1 MPRSSSKQAAR
12 VNLNKERMDLL
23 SKLLV
28 EDISEVLATG
38 VRDWLTER
46 GTLLAQLLVN
56 KEVLSKVGERNAR
69 MPDRDC
75 VRWGSQQGSVLV
87 AEQRVPIEKPRVR
100 GKNSEGEIELLT
112 YKALNDKDFLNEM
125 AAAKLL
131 SGVSTRNFETVLE
144 KLLDSRGISRQTIS
158 KRGMEEM
165 QLRLEEFQVRS
176 LGGAEMV
183 AVFIDGI
190 GLADTVYVAAVGV
203 DTTGKKHVLGF
214 EPGNTESHS
223 ICRGLLRRLIE
234 REILS
239 PEGGFLCII
248 DGGTGLRKALKELYG
263 KNIQIQRCTVHK
275 KRNVTEKLPKKHQ
288 EEFKHKFNA
297 AFNQNTLKSAEHAF
311 QELRGWLS
319 TKSISAANSLT
330 EGLFDLLTLHRL
342 GIQGT
347 LRKSLCTTNSI
358 ESIFSSARY
367 YTRNVKRWRK
377 EDQME
382 RWLASGLL
390 QAEQKLRKVPGYTQL
405 KKLREALRKSVKA

>member
-12 VNLNKERMDLL
+12 VNLSKERMDLL
-23 SKLLV
+23 SKVLV
-28 EDISEVLATG
+28 EDVSEVLANG

-56 KEVLSKVGERNAR
+56 REVLSKVGERNKR
-69 MPDRDC
+69 QPQRDC
-75 VRWGSQQGSVLV
+75 VRWGSQPGSVLI
-87 AEQRVPIEKPRVR
+87 AEQRVPIDKPRIR
-100 GKNSEGEIELLT
+100 GANNEGEIELLT
-112 YKALNDKDFLNEM
+112 YSALNDKDFLNEM

-131 SGVSTRNFETVLE
+131 SGISTRNFETTLE
-144 KLLDSRGISRQTIS
+144 RLLDSRGISRQTIS

-176 LGGAEMV
+176 LDGAEIV

-190 GLADTVYVAAVGV
+190 GLADTVYVAAVGI
-203 DTTGKKHVLGF
+203 DMTGRKHVLGF
-214 EPGNTESHS
+214 EPGNTESHG
-223 ICRGLLRRLIE
+223 ICRGLLRNLIE

-239 PEGGFLCII
+239 PEGGFLCIT
-248 DGGTGLRKALKELYG
+248 DGGAGIKKALKELYG

-275 KRNVTEKLPKKHQ
+275 KRNVTEKLPKKYQ

-297 AFNQNTLKSAEHAF
+297 AFNQKSLKSADRAF
-311 QELRGWLS
+311 QELRHWLS

-358 ESIFSSARY
+358 ESIFSAARY

-390 QAEQKLRKVPGYTQL
+390 QAEKKLRKVPGYTQL
-405 KKLREALRKSVKA
+405 KKLREALQTGAKT

>member
-1 MPRSSSKQAAR
+1 MSRSSSKKAAR
-12 VNLNKERMDLL
+12 VNPSKEQMDLL

-28 EDISEVLATG
+28 EDISQVLVGG

-46 GTLLAQLLVN
+46 GSLLAQLLIN
-56 KEVLSKVGERNAR
+56 SEVLSKVGDRNAR
-69 MPDRDC
+69 ISDRNC
-75 VRWGSQQGSVLV
+75 VRWGSQPGSVLV
-87 AEQRVPIEKPRVR
+87 AEQRVPVDKPRVR
-100 GKNSEGEIELLT
+100 GTKGEGEIELLT
-112 YKALNDKDFLNEM
+112 YSALNDKEFLNEL

-131 SGVSTRNFETVLE
+131 GGVSTRNFETVLE

-158 KRGMEEM
+158 KRGMQEM
-165 QLRLEEFQVRS
+165 QLRLEEFQTRS
-176 LGGAEMV
+176 LDGVEII

-190 GLADTVYVAAVGV
+190 GLADTVYVAAVGI
-203 DTTGKKHVLGF
+203 DTTGRKHVLGF
-214 EPGNTESHS
+214 EPGNTESHG
-223 ICRGLLRRLIE
+223 ICRGLLRGLID

-239 PEGGFLCII
+239 PEGGFLCIT
-248 DGGTGLRKALKELYG
+248 DGGSGLKKALKELYG
-263 KNIQIQRCTVHK
+263 NNIHIQRCTVHK
-275 KRNVTEKLPKKHQ
+275 KRNVTEKLQKKYQ

-297 AFNQNTLKSAEHAF
+297 AFNQNTLKSAENAF

-347 LRKSLCTTNSI
+347 LRKSLSTTNAI
-358 ESIFSSARY
+358 ESIFASARY

-390 QAEQKLRKVPGYTQL
+390 QAEAKLRKVPGYTQL
-405 KKLREALRKSVKA
+405 KKLRDVLRKGAKA

>member
-1 MPRSSSKQAAR
+1 M
-12 VNLNKERMDLL
+12 
-23 SKLLV
+23 
-28 EDISEVLATG
+28 
-38 VRDWLTER
+38 
-46 GTLLAQLLVN
+46 
-56 KEVLSKVGERNAR
+56 
-69 MPDRDC
+69 
-75 VRWGSQQGSVLV
+75 WG
-87 AEQRVPIEKPRVR
+87 
-100 GKNSEGEIELLT
+100 
-112 YKALNDKDFLNEM
+112 
-125 AAAKLL
+125 
-131 SGVSTRNFETVLE
+131 
-144 KLLDSRGISRQTIS
+144 
-158 KRGMEEM
+158 
-165 QLRLEEFQVRS
+165 
-176 LGGAEMV
+176 
-183 AVFIDGI
+183 
-190 GLADTVYVAAVGV
+190 
-203 DTTGKKHVLGF
+203 
-214 EPGNTESHS
+214 
-223 ICRGLLRRLIE
+223 
-234 REILS
+234 
-239 PEGGFLCII
+239 
-248 DGGTGLRKALKELYG
+248 
-263 KNIQIQRCTVHK
+263 
-275 KRNVTEKLPKKHQ
+275 EKLPKKHQ